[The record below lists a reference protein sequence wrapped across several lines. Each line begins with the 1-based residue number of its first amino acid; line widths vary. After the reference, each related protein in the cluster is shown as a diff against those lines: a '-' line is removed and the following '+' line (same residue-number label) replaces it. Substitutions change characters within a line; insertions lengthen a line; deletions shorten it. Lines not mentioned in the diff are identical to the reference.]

1 MIFILFFCLIVLGIP
16 VAISLGISGIFIII
30 THHLGI
36 GMLSPNFYSDIAK
49 FPLLAIPFFVLAGK
63 IMEKVGMAEKIV
75 GIAALLGRYINR
87 SLSIIAVI
95 AGMFWAAVSG
105 SGPADTATLTSIF
118 VPGMEKSGYPKPFSA
133 ALVAASG
140 SLGIIIPPSIALI
153 IYGDITDTS
162 VAALFAAGIIPG
174 IVVGLF
180 LMITSYWVS
189 KRFKIAERIQK
200 DRTVKNSHKGALWAI
215 VTPLIIMGGIYA
227 GIFTPTESAVVAV
240 VYGLFVGTFIYKSLT
255 WKLLYDIL
263 VESLLNSSMIMAIVA
278 FAGIMSW
285 AASTV
290 GTMSVITH
298 FFISSVHSNLE
309 MIAMINV
316 LLLFAGMFLDAIS
329 IFYIFLPIFIPI
341 MGQFGFNP
349 IWFGMLMVVNLAI
362 GQITPPMG
370 INLFVASRMANVS
383 VEDISKYELFF
394 IAAAVLAL
402 ILLVFVPEMALIIP
416 KLFHLSA

>member
-1 MIFILFFCLIVLGIP
+1 MIFILFLCFIVLGIP
-16 VAISLGISGIFIII
+16 VAISLGISGVFIII

-36 GMLSPNFYSDIAK
+36 SMLSPNFYSDIAK
-49 FPLLAIPFFVLAGK
+49 FPLLAIPFFILAGK
-63 IMEKVGMAEKIV
+63 IMEKIGMAEKIV
-75 GIAALLGRYINR
+75 GLAALLGKYIQR

-105 SGPADTATLTSIF
+105 SGPADTAALTSIF
-118 VPGMEKSGYPKPFSA
+118 VPGMEKAGYPKSFSA
-133 ALVAASG
+133 ALIAAAG

-153 IYGDITDTS
+153 IYGDITNTS

-174 IVVGLF
+174 IIVGLF
-180 LMITSYWVS
+180 LIVTSYLVS
-189 KRFKIAERIQK
+189 KRFKISEKIQK
-200 DRTVKNSHKGALWAI
+200 GSTVKNPHKGALWAI
-215 VTPLIIMGGIYA
+215 VTPFIILGGIYA

-240 VYGLFVGTFIYKSLT
+240 VYGLFVGTFIYRSLT

-263 VESLLNSSMIMAIVA
+263 VESLLNSSMIMMIVA

-290 GTMSVITH
+290 GTMSAITH

-349 IWFGMLMVVNLAI
+349 IWFGILMVVNLAI

-370 INLFVASRMANVS
+370 INLFVASRIAGVS
-383 VEDISKYELFF
+383 VEDISGYALYF
-394 IAAAVLAL
+394 IFAAIMALAVLIFIPGIAT
-402 ILLVFVPEMALIIP
+402 IIP
-416 KLFHLSA
+416 NILHLSP

>member
-1 MIFILFFCLIVLGIP
+1 MIFILFLCLIVLGIP
-16 VAISLGISGIFIII
+16 IAVSLGVSGIFIII

-36 GMLSPNFYSDIAK
+36 SMLSPNFYSDIAK

-133 ALVAASG
+133 ALIAASG

-153 IYGDITDTS
+153 IYGNITNTS

-189 KRFKIAERIQK
+189 KRFKIAEEIQK

-215 VTPLIIMGGIYA
+215 VTPFIIMGGIYA

-240 VYGLFVGTFIYKSLT
+240 VYGLFVGACIYKSLT

-263 VESLLNSSMIMAIVA
+263 VESLLNSAMIMMIVA

-290 GTMSVITH
+290 GTMGVITH
-298 FFISSVHSNLE
+298 FFISSVHSKLE

-394 IAAAVLAL
+394 IAAAILAL
-402 ILLVFVPEMALIIP
+402 ILLVFVPEMTLMIP
-416 KLFHLSA
+416 KIFHLSA